1 MPAWS
6 EYRDTARARGALA
19 LELYRIETTPI
30 VPPQELGETLP
41 AHLDYQKKLE
51 AEGKLVLAGPLSDD
65 SGEQMNGSGMIIYRA
80 ESMEQ
85 ARRLAENDPMHAQG
99 KRSFTLRRW
108 LINEGSLTIS
118 VKLSGQSMSLE

>member
-6 EYRDTARARGALA
+6 DYRDTARSRGALA
-19 LELYRIETTPI
+19 LELYRIVTTPI
-30 VPPQELGETLP
+30 VPPQELAETLP

-80 ESMEQ
+80 GSMEE
-85 ARRLAENDPMHAQG
+85 ARQLAENDPMHAQG
-99 KRSFTLRRW
+99 KREFTLRRW

-118 VKLSGQSMSLE
+118 VKLSGQSMTLE

>member
-6 EYRDTARARGALA
+6 DYRDTARSRGALA
-19 LELYRIETTPI
+19 LELFQIETTPI
-30 VPPQELGETLP
+30 VPPEQLGETLP
-41 AHLDYQKKLE
+41 AHLEYQKKLE

-85 ARRLAENDPMHAQG
+85 ARQLAETDPMHAQG

-108 LINEGSLTIS
+108 LVNEGSLTIS